1 MELLNINPV
10 YLLVEFGDIIKPIC
24 ILVVLPITLLWL
36 YLRNRKYESEKRT
49 EIVMAA
55 IEKNGDIDVQE
66 FFKNLNKPKKSV
78 REKMILQLHWEVLLG
93 SIFTVFGLVVFIVL
107 GVMSFVGGIVDNN
120 VIAASCC
127 LGIPTLALGIGLL
140 IAYFSGKK
148 MLKELKD

>member
-24 ILVVLPITLLWL
+24 IFVVLPIVLFLLH
-36 YLRNRKYESEKRT
+36 LRYKRYESEKRT

-78 REKMILQLHWEVLLG
+78 REKMILQLHWELLLG
-93 SIFTVFGLVVFIVL
+93 GIFTIFGLVVFIAL
-107 GVMSFVGGIVDNN
+107 GVLIGFGITKGDD
-120 VIAASCC
+120 VIAMSCC
-127 LGIPTLALGIGLL
+127 LGIPALALGAGLL

>member
-1 MELLNINPV
+1 MDSTCFLIQ
-10 YLLVEFGDIIKPIC
+10 EFGDIIKPIC
-24 ILVVLPITLLWL
+24 IFVVLPIVLCLL
-36 YLRNRKYESEKRT
+36 YLRNKRYESEKRT

-93 SIFTVFGLVVFIVL
+93 TVFTIFGLVVFIAL

-120 VIAASCC
+120 VIAMSCC
-127 LGIPTLALGIGLL
+127 WGIPTLALGVGLL

>member
-1 MELLNINPV
+1 MDSTCFLIQ
-10 YLLVEFGDIIKPIC
+10 EFGDIIKPIC
-24 ILVVLPITLLWL
+24 IFVVLPIVLLLL

-93 SIFTVFGLVVFIVL
+93 TVFTIFGLVVFIVL
-107 GVMSFVGGIVDNN
+107 AVLAVGFGITKDD
-120 VIAASCC
+120 VIAMCC
-127 LGIPTLALGIGLL
+127 VCGIPTLAIGIGLL
-140 IAYFSGKK
+140 IAYFSGRK
-148 MLKELKD
+148 MMKELKD

>member
-10 YLLVEFGDIIKPIC
+10 DVIEEFGDIIKPVC

-93 SIFTVFGLVVFIVL
+93 SIFTVFGLVVFIAL
-107 GVMSFVGGIVDNN
+107 GVMSFVGGIVDNKL
-120 VIAASCC
+120 IAMSCC
-127 LGIPTLALGIGLL
+127 WGIPTLALGAGML
-140 IAYFSGKK
+140 IAYFSGRK